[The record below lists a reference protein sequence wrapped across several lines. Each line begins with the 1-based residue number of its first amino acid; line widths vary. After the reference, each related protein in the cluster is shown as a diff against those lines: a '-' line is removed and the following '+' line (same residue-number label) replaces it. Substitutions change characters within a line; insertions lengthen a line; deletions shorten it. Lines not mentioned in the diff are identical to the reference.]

1 MKSVLTLLS
10 ALACKGWWQ
19 ICGRPCRPAAAPPW
33 RRRQRWAAAGLSGEL
48 ETGTS
53 DWHVPTCEKTPIRS
67 SHNGPRKKKK
77 KRIHRMPGRCVL
89 DLQCDSLR
97 DADADSGW
105 QDTVA
110 TDLSLCSVFQH
121 CSEPAC
127 PGEGK
132 TQTSIRDQE
141 AATDDSNLGRTCKD
155 SKTRVVSFPSILYS
169 GRGEPLI
176 KCKLTLQKNLYIYRN

>member
-77 KRIHRMPGRCVL
+77 KKDPSNAG
-89 DLQCDSLR
+89 
-97 DADADSGW
+97 
-105 QDTVA
+105 
-110 TDLSLCSVFQH
+110 SLCTWSSVWLPEGRRRWQWLTGH
-121 CSEPAC
+121 CGDWSFSLLRIPALFR
-127 PGEGK
+127 
-132 TQTSIRDQE
+132 TSL
-141 AATDDSNLGRTCKD
+141 SW
-155 SKTRVVSFPSILYS
+155 
-169 GRGEPLI
+169 RGEDTDVNKRPRGRYWRQQLGQNVQRLKDASCFLSI
-176 KCKLTLQKNLYIYRN
+176 NTVQW